1 MSQKPR
7 GNEYLSF
14 PGLRKFNLP
23 GRKMVE
29 FFFLFSEFLITH
41 MVNPVRL
48 LLLSTFILSGEIL
61 LYSQEKAVNRDKY
74 RIEISPAAETIKID
88 GELNEQAWKD
98 SETAENFTRVTPV
111 DTGYA
116 IAQTTVMITYDKSY
130 FYVAAIC
137 YDPSPGKRPVES
149 LRRDFEFNK
158 NDNFRVH
165 IDTYNNFT
173 NGYAFGVSAAGA
185 QCDGVINNGTQSS
198 FTWDTKWKSAVKSY
212 SDRWVAEMAIPFRSL
227 RYFGGEKEWG
237 INFGRLDLKT
247 NEKSAW
253 APVPRQFP
261 HNSLPYAGTLVWD
274 KPLDKAGLRLSVIPY
289 FTSKVIKNT
298 EAGESAKWKWNA
310 GFDTKMILS
319 TSMNLDL
326 TVNPDYSQVEED
338 RQQTNLDRFELFYPE
353 RRQFFLENSDL
364 FANLGNSQAQPFFSR
379 RIGLD
384 APVNFGGRLTGRIGN
399 KWRIGMMDMQT
410 GSKGEHLSSNY
421 AVAVL
426 QREIFSRSSIVGF
439 LVNKEITQ
447 SFNDTALTAY
457 RYNRVAGL
465 EYNFATADNRWQG
478 KTFYHQSFYPGAGR
492 NAASVSGNIGYF
504 SQYLKASVTQSW
516 IGSDYLAEA
525 GYIRRTGL
533 YEITPSVSY
542 LFYPSKSER
551 IISHGPG
558 ASFNAIFDPEFN
570 LTDRETELSYII
582 GWQNKSQL
590 SVSLQE
596 EFVKLGLDFD
606 PTNTGG
612 EKLAAGEQFHWNSAL
627 AGFTSDARKLF
638 NYTLNAG
645 IGGYYN
651 GNRWF
656 VIGQMNYRVQPYGSI
671 GMTVNYNNISLPA
684 PYNSAR
690 LILLGPTLDITFT
703 DKVFLTTFI
712 QYNNQIDNLNMNIRF
727 QWRFAPVSDLFIV
740 YTGNSYAGDFT
751 NKNRGLVVKISYWFN

>member
-1 MSQKPR
+1 
-7 GNEYLSF
+7 
-14 PGLRKFNLP
+14 
-23 GRKMVE
+23 MVR
-29 FFFLFSEFLITH
+29 SE
-41 MVNPVRL
+41 RL
-48 LLLSTFILSGEIL
+48 LLLCIFFLSGEIL

-74 RIEISPAAETIKID
+74 SINISHTGETMKID
-88 GELNEQAWKD
+88 GVLNEQSWQD

-116 IAQTTVMITYDKSY
+116 IAKTTVVITYDKSY
-130 FYVAAIC
+130 LYVGAVC
-137 YDPSPGKRPVES
+137 YDPLPGKRPVES
-149 LRRDFEFNK
+149 LRRDFEFGK
-158 NDNFRVH
+158 NDNFRIH
-165 IDTYNNFT
+165 IDTYNNLT
-173 NGYAFGVSAAGA
+173 NGYAFSVSAAGA
-185 QCDGVINNGTQSS
+185 QADGVINNGSQSS

-212 SDRWVAEMAIPFRSL
+212 NDRWVAEMAIPFRSL

-237 INFGRLDLKT
+237 VNFGRLDLKT

-274 KPLDKAGLRLSVIPY
+274 KPLDKAGLRISVIPY
-289 FTSKVIKNT
+289 ATSKVIKNS

-379 RIGLD
+379 RIGLNV
-384 APVNFGGRLTGRIGN
+384 PVNFGGRLTGRIGN

-410 GSKGEHLSSNY
+410 GSKGENLSGNY

-447 SFNDTALTAY
+447 SYNDTAFTGY

-478 KTFYHQSFYPGAGR
+478 KTFYHHSFYPGADR
-492 NAASVSGNIGYF
+492 DAAAVSGNIGYF
-504 SQYLKASVTQSW
+504 SQYLKAAINQSW
-516 IGSDYLAEA
+516 IGSDYIAEA
-525 GYIRRTGL
+525 GYIRRTGI

-542 LFYPSKSER
+542 LFYPSESER

-570 LTDRETELSYII
+570 LTDRETELSYTI

-590 SVSLQE
+590 SVSVGE
-596 EFVKLGLDFD
+596 EFVQLGTDFD

-612 EKLAAGEQFHWNSAL
+612 DKLAAGEQFHWKNAQTE
-627 AGFTSDARKLF
+627 FISDARKLF

-651 GNRWF
+651 GNHWY
-656 VIGQMNYRVQPYGSI
+656 IKGLMNYRVQPYGSI
-671 GMTVNYNNISLPA
+671 GMTINYNNISLPV
-684 PYNSAR
+684 PYNSAK
-690 LILLGPTLDITFT
+690 LILVGPTMDITFT
-703 DKVFLTTFI
+703 DKVFLSTFI
-712 QYNNQIDNLNMNIRF
+712 QYNNQIDNMNMNIRF

-740 YTGNSYAGDFT
+740 YTGNSYTENFV
-751 NKNRGLVVKISYWFN
+751 NKNRGLVFKLSYWFN

>member
-1 MSQKPR
+1 
-7 GNEYLSF
+7 
-14 PGLRKFNLP
+14 
-23 GRKMVE
+23 MVSPE
-29 FFFLFSEFLITH
+29 
-41 MVNPVRL
+41 RL
-48 LLLSTFILSGEIL
+48 LLLCLFIISGEIV
-61 LYSQEKAVNRDKY
+61 LYSQEKPVNRDKY
-74 RIEISPAAETIKID
+74 RINISQTGETMKID
-88 GELNEQAWKD
+88 GVLNEQSWQG

-116 IAQTTVMITYDKSY
+116 IAQTTVVLTYDKSNL
-130 FYVAAIC
+130 YVGVVC
-137 YDPSPGKRPVES
+137 YDPTPGKRPVES
-149 LRRDFEFNK
+149 LRRDFEFVK
-158 NDNFRVH
+158 NDNFRIH

-185 QCDGVINNGTQSS
+185 QADGVINNGTQSS
-198 FTWDTKWKSAVKSY
+198 FTWDTKWKSAVTSY
-212 SDRWVAEMAIPFRSL
+212 NDRWVAEMAIPFRSL
-227 RYFGGEKEWG
+227 RYLGGEKEWG
-237 INFGRLDLKT
+237 VNFGRLDLKT

-274 KPLDKAGLRLSVIPY
+274 KPLDKAGLRFSFIPY
-289 FTSKVIKNT
+289 ATAKVIKNT
-298 EAGESAKWKWNA
+298 EADESAKWKWNA

-338 RQQTNLDRFELFYPE
+338 KQQTNLDRFELFYPE

-384 APVNFGGRLTGRIGN
+384 VPVNFGGRLTGRIGN

-410 GSKGEHLSSNY
+410 GSKGEIPSGNY

-447 SFNDTALTAY
+447 TYNDTEFTGY

-478 KTFYHQSFYPGAGR
+478 KTFYHQSFYPGAGKD
-492 NAASVSGNIGYF
+492 AAAFSGNIGYF
-504 SQYLKASVTQSW
+504 SQYLKAAINQSW
-516 IGSDYLAEA
+516 IGSDYIAEA

-533 YEITPSVSY
+533 YEISPSVSY

-558 ASFNAIFDPEFN
+558 ARFNAIFDPEFN
-570 LTDRETELSYII
+570 LTDRETELSYTIE
-582 GWQNKSQL
+582 WQNKSQL
-590 SVSLQE
+590 SVTVDE
-596 EFVKLGLDFD
+596 EFVELGRDFD

-612 EKLAAGEQFHWNSAL
+612 EKLAAGDQFHWKSART
-627 AGFTSDARKLF
+627 GFTSDARKLF
-638 NYTLNAG
+638 NYALNAG

-651 GNRWF
+651 GNRWY
-656 VIGQMNYRVQPYGSI
+656 VNGLINYRVQPYGSI
-671 GMTVNYNNISLPA
+671 GMAMNYNNISLPL
-684 PYNSAR
+684 PYNSAK
-690 LILLGPTLDITFT
+690 LILVGPTLDITFT
-703 DKVFLTTFI
+703 DKVFLSTFV

-740 YTGNSYAGDFT
+740 YTGNSYTENFA
-751 NKNRGLVVKISYWFN
+751 NKNRGLVVKLSYWFN

>member
-1 MSQKPR
+1 M
-7 GNEYLSF
+7 
-14 PGLRKFNLP
+14 
-23 GRKMVE
+23 
-29 FFFLFSEFLITH
+29 FF
-41 MVNPVRL
+41 
-48 LLLSTFILSGEIL
+48 LSGEIT
-61 LYSQEKAVNRDKY
+61 LYSQDKAVNREKY
-74 RIEISPAAETIKID
+74 RINIKQTGETIKVD
-88 GELNEQAWKD
+88 GLLNEESWKGT
-98 SETAENFTRVTPV
+98 ERAGNFTRVTPV
-111 DTGYA
+111 DTGFA
-116 IAQTTVMITYDKSY
+116 VAQTVVYITYDKSY
-130 FYVAAIC
+130 LYVGAVC
-137 YDPSPGKRPVES
+137 FDPLPGKRPVES
-149 LRRDFEFNK
+149 LRRDFEFNR

-165 IDTYNNFT
+165 LDTYNNLT

-185 QCDGVINNGTQSS
+185 QCDGVIVNGSQSS
-198 FTWDTKWKSAVKSY
+198 FTWDTKWKSEVKSY
-212 SDRWVAEMAIPFRSL
+212 DDRWVAEMAIPFRSL
-227 RYFGGEKEWG
+227 RYFGGENEWG

-261 HNSLPYAGTLVWD
+261 HNSLPYAGTLLWD
-274 KPLDKAGLRLSVIPY
+274 KPLDKAGLRLSFIPY
-289 FTSKVIKNT
+289 ATSRVIKDT
-298 EAGESAKWKWNA
+298 EAGHPVSWKWNA

-379 RIGLD
+379 RIGLNV
-384 APVNFGGRLTGRIGN
+384 PVNFGGRLTGRIGN
-399 KWRIGMMDMQT
+399 KWRIGMMDIQT
-410 GSKGEHLSSNY
+410 GSKGDYLSSNY

-447 SFNDTALTAY
+447 SYSDAEFTGY

-478 KTFYHQSFYPGAGR
+478 KAFWHQSFYPGSDR
-492 NAASVSGNIGYF
+492 NAAAFSGNIGYS
-504 SQYLKASVTQSW
+504 SQYLKAAISQSW
-516 IGSDYLAEA
+516 IGSDYIAEA
-525 GYIRRTGL
+525 GYIRRTGI
-533 YEITPSVSY
+533 YKITPSVSY

-558 ASFNAIFDPEFN
+558 ASFDVILDPRFN
-570 LTDRETELSYII
+570 LTDRETELSYTI
-582 GWQNKSQL
+582 GWRDKSQL

-596 EFVKLGLDFD
+596 EFVQLDRDYD

-612 EKLAAGEQFHWNSAL
+612 EKLAAGDRFQWKSAT
-627 AGFTSDARKLF
+627 AEFTSDARRLF
-638 NYTLNAG
+638 NYALNAG

-656 VIGQMNYRVQPYGSI
+656 VSGLMNYRVQPYGSI
-671 GMTVNYNNISLPA
+671 GMSVNYNDISLPG

-690 LILLGPTLDITFT
+690 LVLLGPTMDITFT
-703 DKVFLTTFI
+703 DNLFLSAFV

-727 QWRFAPVSDLFIV
+727 QWRFAPVSDLYIV
-740 YTGNSYAGDFT
+740 YTGNSYTGDFT
-751 NKNRGLVVKISYWFN
+751 NKNRGLVVKLSYWFN

>member
-1 MSQKPR
+1 MRDFHKIMTCT
-7 GNEYLSF
+7 E
-14 PGLRKFNLP
+14 
-23 GRKMVE
+23 
-29 FFFLFSEFLITH
+29 
-41 MVNPVRL
+41 RL
-48 LLLSTFILSGEIL
+48 LLLCLFFLSGEMT
-61 LYSQEKAVNRDKY
+61 LYSQTKAVNREKY
-74 RIEISPAAETIKID
+74 RINIFHTDEQIKVD
-88 GELNEQAWKD
+88 GLLNEESWQGMERAG
-98 SETAENFTRVTPV
+98 NFTRVTPV
-111 DTGYA
+111 DTGFA
-116 IAQTTVMITYDKSY
+116 VAQTVVYITYDKSY
-130 FYVAAIC
+130 LYVGAVC
-137 YDPSPGKRPVES
+137 YDPLPGKRPVES
-149 LRRDFEFNK
+149 LRRDFEFNR

-165 IDTYNNFT
+165 IDTYNNLT
-173 NGYAFGVSAAGA
+173 NGYAFGISAAGA
-185 QCDGVINNGTQSS
+185 QGDGVIVNGSQSS

-212 SDRWVAEMAIPFRSL
+212 DDRWVAEMAIPFRSL
-227 RYFGGEKEWG
+227 RYFGGENEWG
-237 INFGRLDLKT
+237 INFGRLDLKS

-274 KPLDKAGLRLSVIPY
+274 KPLEKAGLRISFIPY
-289 FTSKVIKNT
+289 ATSRVIKDT
-298 EAGESAKWKWNA
+298 EAGQPVRWKWNA

-326 TVNPDYSQVEED
+326 TFNPDYSQVEED

-364 FANLGNSQAQPFFSR
+364 FSNLGNSQAQPFFSR
-379 RIGLD
+379 RIGLNV
-384 APVNFGGRLTGRIGN
+384 PVNFGGRLTGRIGN
-399 KWRIGMMDMQT
+399 KWRIGLMDIQT
-410 GSKGEHLSSNY
+410 GSKSDLLSSNY

-447 SFNDTALTAY
+447 SYSDTEFAGY

-465 EYNFATADNRWQG
+465 EYNFANADNRWQG
-478 KTFYHQSFYPGAGR
+478 KAFWHQSFYPGADR
-492 NAASVSGNIGYF
+492 NAAAFSGNIGYS
-504 SQYLKASVTQSW
+504 SQYLKAAINQSW

-525 GYIRRTGL
+525 GYIRRTGI

-558 ASFNAIFDPEFN
+558 ASFDAILDPELN
-570 LTDRETELSYII
+570 LTDRETELSYTI
-582 GWQNKSQL
+582 GWRDKSQL

-596 EFVKLGLDFD
+596 EFVKLDRDFD

-612 EKLAAGEQFHWNSAL
+612 EKLAAGDRFQWKSAK
-627 AGFTSDARKLF
+627 AEFTSDARKLL
-638 NYTLNAG
+638 NYALNAG

-651 GNRWF
+651 GNRWY
-656 VIGQMNYRVQPYGSI
+656 VSGLMNYRVQPYGSI
-671 GMTVNYNNISLPA
+671 GMSVNYNDISLPG

-703 DKVFLTTFI
+703 DKLFLSTFV

-727 QWRFAPVSDLFIV
+727 QWRFAPVSDLYIV
-740 YTGNSYAGDFT
+740 YTGNSYTEDFT
-751 NKNRGLVVKISYWFN
+751 NKNRGLVVKLSYWFN